1 MTQEGTPAEELAR
14 YRLRSLRTAR
24 GWSLDELAR
33 RSHLG
38 PSTISRIETGHR
50 RITLDHLV
58 SLATAL
64 ETTVDVLLRTEEVA
78 DVVIRPVRSTRAG
91 ATVWLLSRPDDPS
104 GRVVAK
110 MRIPT
115 VRHPDTAKVHP
126 GRDWIYV
133 LSGTARITLDDHDH
147 LLEAGQAA
155 EFDTMIPH
163 RIVGHEGDV
172 EVLTIFDRH
181 GERAHLQPSGSHS
194 DR

>member
-1 MTQEGTPAEELAR
+1 MTQDTSAEDLAR
-14 YRLRSLRTAR
+14 IRLRGLRTAR

-33 RSHLG
+33 RTHLG
-38 PSTISRIETGHR
+38 ASTISRIETGHR

-58 SLATAL
+58 SLAAAL
-64 ETTVDVLLRTEEVA
+64 ETTVDELLRTEDVD
-78 DVVIRPVRSTRAG
+78 DVVIRPVRSTLAG

-104 GRVVAK
+104 GRTVAK

-115 VRHPDTAKVHP
+115 VRSPDTAKVHP

-133 LSGTARITLDDHDH
+133 LSGTVRLTLNDHDH

-155 EFDTMIPH
+155 EFDTMVPH
-163 RIVGHEGDV
+163 RIVGHGGDV

-181 GERAHLQPSGSHS
+181 GEKAHLHT
-194 DR
+194 